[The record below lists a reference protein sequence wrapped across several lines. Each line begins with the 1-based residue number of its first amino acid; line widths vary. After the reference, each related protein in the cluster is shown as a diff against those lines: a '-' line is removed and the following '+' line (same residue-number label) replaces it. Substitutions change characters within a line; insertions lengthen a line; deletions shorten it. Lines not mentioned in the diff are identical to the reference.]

1 MVSEDSA
8 HSGGQDIAEQ
18 LKSWWAMKQKEG
30 KWQHSADFLPF
41 PFSLGLQ
48 PVGWYHPHSGWIF
61 LPYLSISGN
70 KFQSLCIIN
79 LQGISK
85 SAQINNED
93 LSSPLP
99 HIYYSL
105 RFKWRI
111 FFRTQLPNPIYS
123 SDIGFHI
130 QKYHQTRPIWSTL
143 SHLQNLF
150 KLFFSWVVT

>member
-1 MVSEDSA
+1 MGHEAKRRKMTAFCWLS
-8 HSGGQDIAEQ
+8 
-18 LKSWWAMKQKEG
+18 
-30 KWQHSADFLPF
+30 
-41 PFSLGLQ
+41 PFSIQ
-48 PVGWYHPHSGWIF
+48 SGAPACRMVPPTFWVDIPSLF
-61 LPYLSISGN
+61 KHLRKQVPRHI
-70 KFQSLCIIN
+70 QSLCIIN

-111 FFRTQLPNPIYS
+111 FFRTQLPNPIHS

-130 QKYHQTRPIWSTL
+130 QKYHQTWPIWSTL